1 MNDNQAMAEKQ
12 ASTSVKYSN
21 SRKRQLQQPPNWD
34 KCLCHVQDASGT
46 LTNFS
51 EKSWLRFQACARRR
65 KDPIWAKMKG
75 FWEEGP
81 KGKYHRRC
89 YQVYTDKVKVAR
101 AVEKQRQIFEDPLED
116 IDSDDSLTEPP
127 AKRVS
132 RSQVDAFD
140 INKCA
145 ICQRDKTILT
155 KNKGARSREPLSLNM
170 TATGSALL
178 LKAAEIRDDRRLLL
192 QIQGQDTIAIDI
204 KYHKSCYVQY
214 VRPGALA
221 KLEEQN
227 CDDEDIAGKSYNR
240 AFGSIREYVNDTV
253 LKEGKAIKMSELLE
267 RYIRNLSQEG
277 VNAPHYRSSKL
288 KNRLV
293 KSFGNSLSY
302 HQPLDRSQSE
312 IVYSSHVTTGEV
324 VETIV
329 NTSVE
334 QWEDENGIEEV
345 TAEEKDEEKYLQVY
359 RTAKMIRSLVTDM
372 KPVMAW
378 PPTEDDLDC
387 SDTLVP
393 DLLYNM
399 FAWICSS
406 DVGYCNKRVCGVS
419 AEVRRIVLS
428 LTQDLIHCVSRGRIK
443 TPKHVT
449 LPLTV
454 KSLTGNA
461 ELVTLLNRFGHALSY
476 SQIEELETALAEKEI
491 AKEQDGII
499 VPSTCSMGVPAVL
512 CWDNNDLLEET
523 LSGTL

>member
-1 MNDNQAMAEKQ
+1 MAEKQ
-12 ASTSVKYSN
+12 PSSSVQPSH
-21 SRKRQLQQPPNWD
+21 SRKRQLRQPPNWD
-34 KCLCHVQDASGT
+34 KCLCHVQDKSGT

-51 EKSWLRFQACARRR
+51 EKSWLRFEACAKRR
-65 KDPIWAKMKG
+65 KDAIWAKMKG
-75 FWEEGP
+75 FWQEGP

-101 AVEKQRQIFEDPLED
+101 AVEKQSHSLIEHPLED
-116 IDSDDSLTEPP
+116 NDSDDSIIEPPP

-132 RSQVDAFD
+132 RSQVDGFD
-140 INKCA
+140 VNKCA
-145 ICQRDKTILT
+145 ICQQDKTMLT

-170 TATGSALL
+170 TTTGSASL

-192 QIQGQDTIAIDI
+192 QIQGQDTIAIEI
-204 KYHKSCYVQY
+204 KYHKSCYAQY

-221 KLEEQN
+221 KLEDQN
-227 CDDEDIAGKSYNR
+227 CEDEDIASGTYNR
-240 AFGSIREYVNDTV
+240 AFGNIREYVNDTV
-253 LKEGKAIKMSELLE
+253 LMEGKAVKMSELLE
-267 RYIRNLSQEG
+267 RYVRKLSQEG
-277 VNAPHYRSSKL
+277 VNAPSYRSSKL
-288 KNRLV
+288 KNRLI
-293 KSFGNSLSY
+293 KSFGSSLSY

-312 IVYSSHVTTGEV
+312 IVYSSHVTTGQV

-329 NTSVE
+329 NTSGE
-334 QWEDENGIEEV
+334 QWVNEDGIEEV
-345 TAEEKDEEKYLQVY
+345 TQETNEDEKYLHVY
-359 RTAKMIRSLVTDM
+359 HTAKMIRSLMMEM
-372 KPVMAW
+372 KSVMAW

-393 DLLYNM
+393 DLLYNL

-406 DVGYCNKRVCGVS
+406 DVAYCNKRVCGIS
-419 AEVRRIVLS
+419 ADVRRIVLS
-428 LTQDLIHCVSRGRIK
+428 LAQDLIHCVSRGRIK

-461 ELVTLLNRFGHALSY
+461 ELVTILNRFGHALSY

-499 VPSTCSMGVPAVL
+499 VPSTCSMGVPAVF